1 MRIEVPQVRLGLGVP
16 LGRRLADA
24 LKRGRV
30 ALRRLLEE
38 GRSPIRGRGQP
49 PLCIAGRRARAGGQS
64 RNARHKTEPG
74 DCQRGF
80 RASPRGLPA
89 EADPMISKNTC
100 CHHHPHPRAGGQC
113 TEGALPA
120 APPIGHI
127 AGRTPMRR
135 AMWPVRPTMYGG
147 QCGLLSTPARPLAPC
162 AVLWEMRPIIFS
174 FHALKITRRPRRV
187 VDGCQPRM
195 AGRMMTHRFPGSRW
209 RAFTAKA
216 QRACRRQGRS
226 SAGGLA
232 HHTGP
237 SRRVWQR
244 VHRTR
249 TQRWLKWGGG
259 GVIAAQWPQPE
270 VMACHTSPT
279 FWTDIKTGG
288 RRELSKF
295 LFAKK
300 HRKLPSLIPIF
311 KRRRPPTAPFPV
323 IGHSLRRDVKRV
335 MRGLLFRAREGRG
348 GESPS
353 DQ

>member
-1 MRIEVPQVRLGLGVP
+1 MLRGDVALGCGLLVPGEGLHIVLWHAVTMRIEVPQVRLGLGVP

-259 GVIAAQWPQPE
+259 CNCRSVAATRGHGVSHVPHILDRHQDW
-270 VMACHTSPT
+270 
-279 FWTDIKTGG
+279 
-288 RRELSKF
+288 RE
-295 LFAKK
+295 A
-300 HRKLPSLIPIF
+300 RAVEIPV
-311 KRRRPPTAPFPV
+311 R
-323 IGHSLRRDVKRV
+323 
-335 MRGLLFRAREGRG
+335 
-348 GESPS
+348 
-353 DQ
+353 